1 VALPNRLTLQEKAQF
16 FYQLAAAL
24 NSGMPVQQSLT
35 LASQHCRPSFQRY
48 LQQVSMALDAGQ
60 ELASALAIDS
70 RYFDRW
76 TISLIRLAEY
86 SGSLPQTCQQL
97 AIAAEAQVRR
107 RRLSR
112 SVRFSVIVTI
122 WSLLILSA
130 AILNPNSTGLVK
142 PEFWLRSFAIA
153 LLLLGISV
161 FMSRYSSQ
169 RSRQLAMKLPIV
181 GKLIQA
187 RSLLDLAQLRLPL
200 SCGVTT
206 LTAVEL
212 LKEHIP
218 DPVMRANLNRA
229 ARLIR
234 MGQPLSRSLE
244 GKIPSTA
251 MEMIRT
257 GEETGHLDT
266 ALENVAQSY
275 ETELEQG
282 LHLLQVSLRPLSF
295 IAIASLLTVVG
306 IRGFTVLLD
315 SLSLEITN

>member
-1 VALPNRLTLQEKAQF
+1 MALPNRLTLQQKAQF
-16 FYQLAAAL
+16 FYQFAAAL
-24 NSGMPVQQSLT
+24 NSGMTVQQSLT
-35 LASQHCRPSFQRY
+35 LTSQHCRPSFHRY
-48 LQQVSMALDAGQ
+48 LQQVSVALDAGQ

-76 TISLIRLAEY
+76 TISLVRLAEY

-112 SVRFSVIVTI
+112 SVHFSVIVTI

-153 LLLLGISV
+153 LLLLGIS
-161 FMSRYSSQ
+161 FFLSHYSSQ
-169 RSRQLAMKLPIV
+169 GSRQLAMTLPIV

-200 SCGVTT
+200 SCGVAT

-218 DPVMRANLNRA
+218 DPVMKANLNRA

-234 MGQPLSRSLE
+234 IGQPLSRSLE
-244 GKIPSTA
+244 GKIPPTA

-257 GEETGHLDT
+257 GEETGYLDT
-266 ALENVAQSY
+266 ALENVAQYY

-282 LHLLQVSLRPLSF
+282 LHRLQVSLRPLSF
-295 IAIASLLTVVG
+295 IAIASLFTVVG
-306 IRGFTVLLD
+306 IRGFTVLLE
-315 SLSLEITN
+315 SLPE